1 MGITGGGIIVTNVQE
16 GSPAELA
23 GLQRQDVITAV
34 GQETV
39 RDTASFA
46 TSLQKLNGDEAAVL
60 LVERRGKKTYAI
72 LKP

>member
-1 MGITGGGIIVTNVQE
+1 
-16 GSPAELA
+16 LA

-34 GQETV
+34 GQEPV
-39 RDTASFA
+39 RDAASFA
-46 TSLQKLNGDEAAVL
+46 TALQKLNKDEAAVL